1 MYAKKNKNY
10 EECALK
16 KIKIMNSCAKLT
28 GKCMIKIEFKIKMSS
43 KNLYQIASKP
53 LFVYIETIT

>member
-28 GKCMIKIEFKIKMSS
+28 GKMYE
-43 KNLYQIASKP
+43 
-53 LFVYIETIT
+53 